1 MKQRILVTSIFIS
14 AFIGFANA
22 QQDKLITH
30 FMYDKMSV
38 NPGETGVDGGRRSLC
53 AVAMYRNQWDK
64 VNGAPNS
71 AVFNVEA
78 NLSHISPWLSGIGL
92 SFFHDEI
99 GFTRQNNLL
108 LNYSYPLTIG
118 SVGTLGVGVGLGIVN
133 VGMNPEWVPPT
144 TYNDPS
150 LPSAFSSTKFD
161 MNFGV
166 YFKGNDNY
174 YVGISST
181 HLSESRLTD
190 KDNVINP
197 TTYNTARHYYIM
209 GGKSFPEIG
218 GSNGDLELNAMMRT
232 EFVKFSADINA
243 RYVWNKMLYGGLS
256 YRVSDAVSVMVGY
269 MPIRNMTVGYA
280 YDITLNKLSSVSRGS
295 HEIMLKYCYFLPQ
308 PPIQTTKH
316 PRWL

>member
-1 MKQRILVTSIFIS
+1 MRQRILLSSIFVC
-14 AFIGFANA
+14 AFIGIASA

-30 FMYDKMSV
+30 FMYDKMGV

-71 AVFNVEA
+71 TVFNVEA
-78 NLSHISPWLSGIGL
+78 NLGHISPWLSGVGL
-92 SFFHDEI
+92 AFFHDEI

-108 LNYSYPLTIG
+108 LNYSYHLDLG
-118 SVGTLGVGVGLGIVN
+118 SVGVLGAGVGLGIVN
-133 VGMNPEWVPPT
+133 IGMNPEWVPPT

-150 LPSAFSSTKFD
+150 LPSAFSNTKFD
-161 MNFGV
+161 LNFGL

-181 HLSESRLTD
+181 HLTESRLEDQDVT
-190 KDNVINP
+190 NP
-197 TTYNTARHYYIM
+197 TGYNTARHYYVM

-232 EFVKFSADINA
+232 DFVKFSADVNA
-243 RYVWNKMLYGGLS
+243 RYVWNNMLYGGLS

-269 MPIRNMTVGYA
+269 MPLRNMTVGYA
-280 YDITLNKLSSVSRGS
+280 YDITTNKLSSVSRGS
-295 HEIMLKYCYFLPQ
+295 HEIMLKYCYYLPKA
-308 PPIQTTKH
+308 PIQTSKH